1 MMDQYKKIKSDE
13 RYSDFYNN
21 MTVHPETGEL
31 LRKKNNAAI
40 RQSVKN
46 IILTYVG
53 ERPFS
58 DLGCDVSAAVFE
70 LFSSK
75 AENSIEN
82 SIRLAIENY
91 EPRCMIQ
98 KLTVAADEPNHKY
111 TVTLYYIPLYDTDVE
126 KLVVNLSR
134 VR

>member
-1 MMDQYKKIKSDE
+1 MDQYKKIKSDE
-13 RYSDFYNN
+13 KYSDFYNN
-21 MTVHPETGEL
+21 LTPHPETGEL
-31 LRKKNNAAI
+31 LRKKNNNAI
-40 RQSVKN
+40 KQSIRN

-58 DLGCDVSAAVFE
+58 DLGCDISASVFE

-75 AENSIEN
+75 AASSIET

-98 KLTVAADEPNHKY
+98 QLNVVADEANHKY
-111 TVTLYYIPLYDTDVE
+111 TVTLYYIPLYGTDVE
-126 KLVVNLSR
+126 QLVVNLSR